1 MQPRRLPY
9 SLLLPLL
16 LLALS
21 ACATLG
27 IEAPK
32 DVPDRVAYVTSGTDA
47 VVVSATNA
55 LNAHTIS
62 SGDAQYIST
71 AGKQLSALVA
81 AASSDP
87 DPKSAA
93 GRLALAEGV
102 LHQLQAYLATK
113 QVKP

>member
-1 MQPRRLPY
+1 MLMI
-9 SLLLPLL
+9 
-16 LLALS
+16 LS
-21 ACATLG
+21 ACGTLG
-27 IEAPK
+27 LEQPK
-32 DVPDRVAYVTSGTDA
+32 DLPDRIAYVTSGADA

-71 AGKQLSALVA
+71 AGKQLSALLA
-81 AASSDP
+81 AAAADP

-102 LHQLQAYLATK
+102 LKQLQAYLATK
-113 QVKP
+113 QVKS